1 MEAEER
7 LLLFWQKVL
16 SMLWYGAAG
25 EDTQQHHG
33 NSLASRRDWQEL
45 ESGRS
50 MEEHTLAAAAPPAPA
65 AIRAWG
71 ALPQNHHHYY
81 YKGGNP

>member
-1 MEAEER
+1 MVFAR
-7 LLLFWQKVL
+7 
-16 SMLWYGAAG
+16 AAG

-71 ALPQNHHHYY
+71 MPPCMSARGHVPFMYMLLCDCCL
-81 YKGGNP
+81 